1 MKNRLVVSVVVSL
14 LVITSSLFAQKAL
27 NRIGASGP
35 LDFNKTSFN
44 LAWSDKPNA
53 TYYVQEYVPKGERV
67 ENFTQMLTV
76 NVFDKDITIEDAV
89 QQKAKWLNERKKT
102 DDVCNFQVTNN
113 PDKTEYMVDFIVSEK
128 KGDDYTIVEFNVYR
142 YKKVDIGNGKKG
154 ILVYVYSQRSYG
166 EEITDFL
173 QNLGETRT
181 GMLNAMIA
189 SVLPAITLL
198 DK

>member
-1 MKNRLVVSVVVSL
+1 MKNRLIVSIVASL
-14 LVITSSLFAQKAL
+14 FVISLPLFAQKAL
-27 NRIGASGP
+27 NRIGVSGP

-76 NVFDKDITIEDAV
+76 NVYDRDITIEDAV
-89 QQKAKWLNERKKT
+89 KQKVKWLTERKKT
-102 DDVCNFQVTNN
+102 DDVCNFQITNN
-113 PDKTEYMVDFIVSEK
+113 PDKTEYMVDFVVSES

-166 EEITDFL
+166 EEITGFL
-173 QNLGETRT
+173 KNLGEIRT

-189 SVLPAITLL
+189 SVLPTITLL

>member
-14 LVITSSLFAQKAL
+14 LAISSTLFAQKAL
-27 NRIGASGP
+27 NRIGVSGP
-35 LDFNKTSFN
+35 LEFNKTSFN

-89 QQKAKWLNERKKT
+89 QQKAKWLTERKKT

-166 EEITDFL
+166 QEITDFL

-181 GMLNAMIA
+181 GMLNAMIG